1 MYIVK
6 CGKCGKS
13 FTKKSASSRED
24 RCDDC
29 KSHKYKRKNR
39 YFQMKVAEERAIEK
53 NVTVHDEIKRLQTIV
68 GDLERTQEYS
78 FDAIEMKMSESL
90 RELGAEVIE
99 AYLSSVRKEITQ
111 QHKRALKMIER
122 EFEKIREEVRN
133 SLVVINTRTK
143 KTFDAVNHDIEDIME
158 HVGIR
163 LNKNQ
168 QKHRDRRYGRGK
180 L

>member
-1 MYIVK
+1 
-6 CGKCGKS
+6 
-13 FTKKSASSRED
+13 
-24 RCDDC
+24 
-29 KSHKYKRKNR
+29 
-39 YFQMKVAEERAIEK
+39 MK
-53 NVTVHDEIKRLQTIV
+53 L
-68 GDLERTQEYS
+68 TQEYS